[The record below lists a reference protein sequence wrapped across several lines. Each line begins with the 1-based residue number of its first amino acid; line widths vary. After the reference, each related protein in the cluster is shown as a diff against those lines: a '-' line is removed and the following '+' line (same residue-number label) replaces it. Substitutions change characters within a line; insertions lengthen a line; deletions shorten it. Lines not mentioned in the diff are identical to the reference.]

1 MPWTAQQF
9 ADRHNHSL
17 SPAEAGHAAHIANA
31 ILRGGAPERI
41 AIATANKL
49 AEHHAKRAA
58 GGLIPRYDDGGGV
71 GGLTPGQTSSN
82 PLLTN
87 LVQRY
92 ASLPTEKLQ
101 ELQGMLGGSQQ
112 GQVIRGV
119 LQKRLMQPNAG
130 GAIAGAAPGGAG
142 LAPPQAPGSGAGG
155 LSQAT
160 PPPIGSP
167 LSPSSASTMQT
178 PVARGGLI
186 PRRAAGG
193 QMGVPLSMADPWW
206 TRREASDD
214 GGFLSGSSPGRADAV
229 KTTAPGG
236 SYVLPADVVAHL
248 GEGNS
253 LAGARVWQEI
263 LNSGPMGTPQDRPAR
278 GMGLPRAPAPM
289 PTGQA
294 KGGGV
299 QGGDTGRTP
308 VALSDGEIVVQPE
321 HVAWFGGGDHK
332 KGIKVLDHFVQIER
346 AKHIKELQKLPAP
359 VGAKPLKKAA

>member
-1 MPWTAQQF
+1 MPWTPQQF

-17 SPAEAGHAAHIANA
+17 SPAEAVHASHIANA
-31 ILRGGAPERI
+31 ILRGGASERI

-58 GGLIPRYDDGGGV
+58 GGLIPRYDAGGGV
-71 GGLTPGQTSSN
+71 GGLTPPQTSGN

-87 LVQRY
+87 AVQRY
-92 ASLPTEKLQ
+92 QGLPTEKLQ
-101 ELQGMLGGSQQ
+101 ELQGMLGGTQQ
-112 GQVIRGV
+112 GQVIRSV
-119 LQKRLMQPNAG
+119 LQRRLMQPNAG
-130 GAIAGAAPGGAG
+130 GAVAGQQPGAGG
-142 LAPPQAPGSGAGG
+142 LAPPQTPGSGVAPQAALPASGGG
-155 LSQAT
+155 L
-160 PPPIGSP
+160 G
-167 LSPSSASTMQT
+167 PSSASTMQT
-178 PVARGGLI
+178 PISQARGGLI
-186 PRRAAGG
+186 PHRAAGG
-193 QMGVPLSMADPWW
+193 GMGVSPSMMDPWW

-214 GGFLSGSSPGRADAV
+214 GGFLSGSTPGRADAV

-278 GMGLPRAPAPM
+278 GMGMPRPPAPM

-299 QGGDTGRTP
+299 QGGSGRTP
-308 VALSDGEIVVQPE
+308 VALSDGEVVVSPE
-321 HVAWFGGGDHK
+321 HVAWFGKGDHK
-332 KGIKVLDHFVQIER
+332 RGIKVLDAFVQKQRED
-346 AKHIKELQKLPAP
+346 HISTLKKLPGP
-359 VGAKPLKKAA
+359 VGSKPLKKAG

>member
-1 MPWTAQQF
+1 MP
-9 ADRHNHSL
+9 SV
-17 SPAEAGHAAHIANA
+17 SPAQHRWIGFIDHDPAARARTGLSQAKADEWLHSD
-31 ILRGGAPERI
+31 RGSPW
-41 AIATANKL
+41 K
-49 AEHHAKRAA
+49 HHAF
-58 GGLIPRYDDGGGV
+58 GGLARRDDGGGV
-71 GGLTPGQTSSN
+71 GGVTPGQTSTN

-92 ASLPTEKLQ
+92 QSLPTEKLQ

-112 GQVIRGV
+112 GQVIRSV
-119 LQKRLMQPNAG
+119 LQRRLTQPNAG
-130 GAIAGAAPGGAG
+130 GQISGAAPGSGG
-142 LAPPQAPGSGAGG
+142 LAPPQAPSTGG
-155 LSQAT
+155 LSQAGAPAISSGLT
-160 PPPIGSP
+160 
-167 LSPSSASTMQT
+167 PSSAATMQT

-186 PRRAAGG
+186 PRRDVGG
-193 QMGVPLSMADPWW
+193 SMGVPLSMADPWW

-214 GGFLSGSSPGRADAV
+214 GGFLSGSTPGRADAV

-263 LNSGPMGTPQDRPAR
+263 LNSGPMGTPQNRPAR
-278 GMGLPRAPAPM
+278 GMGMPRPPAPM
-289 PTGQA
+289 RDQA

-299 QGGDTGRTP
+299 QGGGERTP

-332 KGIKVLDHFVQIER
+332 KGIKVLDHFVQNER
-346 AKHIKELQKLPAP
+346 AKHIAALKKLPPP
-359 VGAKPLKKAA
+359 VGAKKVKKAA